1 MTSLPQ
7 EETQSE
13 TRQLENN
20 LFQQMA
26 KVQQPLS
33 PEAEPQEQ
41 EDQS

>member
-7 EETQSE
+7 EEAQSE